1 VVLKQTNAVLYF
13 MDKKIGFVNI
23 DFNKEKKKIGIRIK
37 QIRKDRGYSS
47 HETFAN
53 ENDIDRAQY
62 GKYEAGSSNI
72 TLATLIKI
80 LNILKINLSDFFNED
95 YENIKV

>member
-1 VVLKQTNAVLYF
+1 MN
-13 MDKKIGFVNI
+13 KKDDFTNI
-23 DFNKEKKKIGIRIK
+23 DFNNEKKKIGLRIK
-37 QIRKDRGYSS
+37 HIRKERGYSS

-53 ENDIDRAQY
+53 ENHIDRAQY

-80 LNILKINLSDFFNED
+80 LNILKITLADFFNED
-95 YENIKV
+95 YENIKI

>member
-1 VVLKQTNAVLYF
+1 

>member
-1 VVLKQTNAVLYF
+1 MVLKQTNAVLYF

>member
-1 VVLKQTNAVLYF
+1 MKEKGDF
-13 MDKKIGFVNI
+13 IDI
-23 DFNKEKKKIGIRIK
+23 DFNKEKKRIGIRIK
-37 QIRKDRGYSS
+37 QIRKERGYSS

-53 ENDIDRAQY
+53 ENGIDRAQY

-80 LNILKINLSDFFNED
+80 LNVLKITLYDFFNED
-95 YENIKV
+95 YEDIKV

>member
-1 VVLKQTNAVLYF
+1 MKNAKDFTF
-13 MDKKIGFVNI
+13 MDFI
-23 DFNKEKKKIGIRIK
+23 KEKKKIGLRIK
-37 QIRKDRGYSS
+37 QIRKERGYTS

-53 ENDIDRAQY
+53 ANNIDRAQY

-80 LNILKINLSDFFNED
+80 LNILKISLNQFFNED
-95 YENIKV
+95 YDKI